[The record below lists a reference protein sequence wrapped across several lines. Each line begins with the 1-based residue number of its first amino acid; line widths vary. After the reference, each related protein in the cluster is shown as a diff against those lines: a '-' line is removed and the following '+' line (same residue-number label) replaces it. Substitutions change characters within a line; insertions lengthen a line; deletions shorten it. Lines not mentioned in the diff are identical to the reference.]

1 MVAQI
6 KTKLYKVE
14 SKSAKTED
22 KANYNAQG
30 DIHSKGFDDSTHLA
44 DK

>member
-14 SKSAKTED
+14 SKSAKTEA
-22 KANYNAQG
+22 KANYNAE
-30 DIHSKGFDDSTHLA
+30 IHSEGFDDSTHLA